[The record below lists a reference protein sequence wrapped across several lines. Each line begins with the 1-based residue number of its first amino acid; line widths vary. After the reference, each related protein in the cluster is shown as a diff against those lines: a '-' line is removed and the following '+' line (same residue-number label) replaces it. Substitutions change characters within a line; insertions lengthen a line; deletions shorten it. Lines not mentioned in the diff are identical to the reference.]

1 MTSEN
6 RGAGGISVQWGER
19 ALGPLGQSQ
28 VPDYA
33 VASNRRLV
41 AGLGTPFPL
50 IDQLPAILAED
61 EFLQRMMPAL
71 DEVLAPIVNV
81 LDCFDSYLDPWVA
94 PTDMV
99 RYLGSWVLAIA
110 PLEENEQTL
119 RYLVSTAVDR
129 SRWRGTAH
137 ALAQFLVPHEVQSLT
152 VEESGGVFVSSYAT
166 EPREWP
172 DTSSPWAKITCVLW
186 EDEPHTRAKVER
198 MVRLLLPAH
207 LQVEIRLIP
216 PAGSEALSAGD

>member
-1 MTSEN
+1 MTSDADVSRTMWAE
-6 RGAGGISVQWGER
+6 
-19 ALGPLGQSQ
+19 GQL
-28 VPDYA
+28 VPYGQPQLTDYTS
-33 VASNRRLV
+33 ASNRRLV
-41 AGLGTPFPL
+41 PGLGTPFPL

-61 EFLQRMMPAL
+61 DFLQRMLPAL

-81 LDCFDSYLDPWVA
+81 LDSFDSYLDPWIA

-137 ALAQFLVPHEVQSLT
+137 ALEQFLVPHEVQSLT
-152 VEESGGVFVSSYAT
+152 IEESGQIFISTQST
-166 EPREWP
+166 DPQSWP
-172 DTSSPWAKITCVLW
+172 DTSSPRARITCVLW
-186 EDEPHTRAKVER
+186 NEEPHARAKVER
-198 MVRLLLPAH
+198 MIRMLIPAH
-207 LQVEIRLIP
+207 VQIDVVLVP
-216 PAGSEALSAGD
+216 PMGSEAVSFGD